1 MLENLNMISKVVLV
15 TESEV
20 SDEEKPSTP
29 TDETT
34 EHNYSETPYHVFS
47 TGKKWQLVGIVSL
60 AGLFSP
66 LSSNIYFPALGAI
79 AAVGVIHFPYI
90 QIVRRVSNSKQETHT
105 DIALVALTVAVY
117 MAVQGVAP
125 SF

>member
-1 MLENLNMISKVVLV
+1 LKDNKMNSKAVLV

-29 TDETT
+29 TDERIQHASP
-34 EHNYSETPYHVFS
+34 EPPYHVFS
-47 TGKKWQLVGIVSL
+47 TSKKWQLVGIVSL

-79 AAVGVIHFPYI
+79 A
-90 QIVRRVSNSKQETHT
+90 QVSVH
-105 DIALVALTVAVY
+105 LCR
-117 MAVQGVAP
+117 
-125 SF
+125 